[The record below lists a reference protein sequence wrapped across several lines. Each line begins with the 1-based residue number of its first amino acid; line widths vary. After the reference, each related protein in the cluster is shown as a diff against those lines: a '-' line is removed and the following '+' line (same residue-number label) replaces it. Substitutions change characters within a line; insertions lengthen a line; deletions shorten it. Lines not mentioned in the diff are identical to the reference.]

1 MMGYRCTYVM
11 LRCCQRTFMPL
22 WLTGATLQ
30 FQIRTWHLVGNPEPL
45 IANLQPHLKAAPLDN

>member
-22 WLTGATLQ
+22 WLTGATLR
-30 FQIRTWHLVGNPEPL
+30 FQIRTWHFLWTQ
-45 IANLQPHLKAAPLDN
+45 NLSSRTCSRVLKQHR